1 MGAEGEGG
9 YRDSSTWQALPDKGR
24 MVRSFSLMDRVSS
37 VAATH
42 TVLNSGDATQ
52 RQPEASCE

>member
-9 YRDSSTWQALPDKGR
+9 YRNSRTWQALPDKGQ
-24 MVRSFSLMDRVSS
+24 MVHSFSLMDRVSS

-42 TVLNSGDATQ
+42 IVLNSGDATQ
-52 RQPEASCE
+52 RQP

>member
-9 YRDSSTWQALPDKGR
+9 YRNSRTWQALPDKGQ
-24 MVRSFSLMDRVSS
+24 MVHSFSLMDRVSS

-52 RQPEASCE
+52 RQP